1 MRLVAV
7 SLALAGLVV
16 SVPAAAQAPALGQ
29 FEVKAYQVIPKA
41 KTAVQLNADSALARN
56 LRRQVMLRLS
66 KRGNE
71 VGFSGGNV
79 MKFDVTYVDLL
90 GGSGGSIDR
99 GPVGGIQDFQQPGSN
114 PIPQVPGVTIRRRD
128 DSAPTRG
135 GPTLRLNLTLYH
147 VDTGRV
153 LWAATASCVTTA
165 SMAERAGEAII
176 DTIFDNAEKTATG
189 DAGCPL

>member
-1 MRLVAV
+1 MRFAAV
-7 SLALAGLVV
+7 SLAFAAA
-16 SVPAAAQAPALGQ
+16 SMPAAAQAPALGQ

-41 KTAVQLNADSALARN
+41 KTAVQLNSDSALARN
-56 LRRQVMLRLS
+56 LRRQVMVRLS

-79 MKFDVTYVDLL
+79 MKFDVTYTDLL
-90 GGSGGSIDR
+90 GGSGSIDR

-114 PIPQVPGVTIRRRD
+114 PISQVPGVTIRRRD
-128 DSAPTRG
+128 DSAPIKS
-135 GPTLRLNLTLYH
+135 GPTLRLSLTLYH